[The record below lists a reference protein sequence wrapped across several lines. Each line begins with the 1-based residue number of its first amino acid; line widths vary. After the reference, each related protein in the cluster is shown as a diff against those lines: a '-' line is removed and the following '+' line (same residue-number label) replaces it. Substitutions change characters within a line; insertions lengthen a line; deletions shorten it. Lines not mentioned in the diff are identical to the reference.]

1 MSYLPKPRG
10 RFRRTKPLPVYRPT
24 RQEERQDT
32 ASLVF
37 VLLLLSLILYVL
49 WEVLVSA
56 V

>member
-1 MSYLPKPRG
+1 MSYPPKPRG

-24 RQEERQDT
+24 RQEQRQDT
-32 ASLVF
+32 AQLLF
-37 VLLLLSLILYVL
+37 AILLLSLILATF